1 METWNRDELYAEVW
15 EQPLVKLA
23 PKYGISAVALG
34 KVCRK
39 LQIPIPGRGY
49 WAKKEFGKP
58 TTQVPLPKG
67 KDIPIVQRL
76 KFPSSE
82 GCSGPATAAD
92 QEVPTDPEYLRI
104 TDLESRTILIDPTG
118 TRHKFVTATEKAMK
132 RAKADAKNILEQR
145 RDGSC
150 LDIGVSMGTLPRA
163 LSIMNA
169 VISFL
174 ESEGFPVTLQNG
186 RHGTGAQIF
195 GYRVQFAIVEKLR
208 EKARRQVQEYSWTRT
223 IIDYEPKGILE
234 FRAGDSMYGRKLRD
248 RKTAKLETQL
258 SACIGAVLR
267 EGRSQL
273 ISARRAVQENL
284 ARQTKEGERAELARQ
299 IAEEEKKVKNLET
312 WVSDWARAR
321 QMREFITELEKV
333 WARKG
338 RDLSP
343 EAESGQRII
352 WMKQQADRLD
362 PMLLS
367 PPSILDRRDEQNQ
380 W

>member
-34 KVCRK
+34 KVWRK

-58 TTQVPLPKG
+58 TTQAPLTKG

-82 GCSGPATAAD
+82 GCSGPVTAAD

-118 TRHKFVTATEKAMK
+118 TRHKFVTATEKTMK

-145 RDGSC
+145 RDGSR

-186 RHGTGAQIF
+186 RHGTGAQVF

-223 IIDYEPKGILE
+223 IIGYEPTGILE
-234 FRAGDSMYGRKLRD
+234 FRAGDSMYGRKFRD
-248 RKTAKLETQL
+248 RKTGKLETQL

-267 EGRSQL
+267 EGRSKV
-273 ISARRAVQENL
+273 ISAELAVQENL
-284 ARQTKEGERAELARQ
+284 ARQAKDRERAELARQ
-299 IAEEEKKVKNLET
+299 IAKEEQKVKDLET
-312 WVSDWARAR
+312 WVSNWDRAR
-321 QMREFITELEKV
+321 QMRDFIVALETI
-333 WARKG
+333 WTQRG
-338 RDLSP
+338 HDLSP
-343 EAESGQRII
+343 ETEKGQHIL
-352 WMKQQADRLD
+352 WMKLQADRLD
-362 PMLLS
+362 PILPS
-367 PPSILDRRDEQNQ
+367 PTSILDRKEELNH